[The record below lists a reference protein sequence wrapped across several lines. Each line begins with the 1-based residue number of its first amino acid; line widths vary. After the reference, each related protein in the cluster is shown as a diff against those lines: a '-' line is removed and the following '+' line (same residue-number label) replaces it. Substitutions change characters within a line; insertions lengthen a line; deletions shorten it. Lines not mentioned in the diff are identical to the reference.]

1 MVELSGPDAVHSDQR
16 QCLDDKQ
23 DQNGL
28 FDAIQ
33 VLQVAQAIYAHPLKN
48 HISSFLPQNGAGEL
62 EQARQS
68 LHSLFAHSIPTE
80 SFTILVSQF
89 LKEQA
94 STVLC
99 IYEAL
104 DQQLDS
110 ATISGA
116 HRKTIRVM
124 ESLKNIGLAGPRA
137 ERLFAEVMSGILDR
151 FVAIQFAGKWSAPSK
166 IPEQLR
172 DWIENR
178 FSRYIVE
185 VLAHVRD
192 ANLDS
197 GKFSHSISYGDT
209 LKWQQMGIRKL
220 GELRVDELFDV
231 VAEWSIENQG
241 AIEDLKYYV
250 REAKW
255 RFHLTSMFCDALSRR
270 LLHPGASTTEILQI
284 YMAIIRAITILDPKG
299 VLLDR
304 VARPIRRYLRER
316 EDTVNIVVGGLLADL
331 HDEPRASGVLYEL
344 AKELEATGG
353 LPVDEKAEDLDDLDF
368 DDMMWEPDPVD
379 APLGQQLHRLFMPLI
394 TDTK

>member
-1 MVELSGPDAVHSDQR
+1 MIH
-16 QCLDDKQ
+16 
-23 DQNGL
+23 N
-28 FDAIQ
+28 
-33 VLQVAQAIYAHPLKN
+33 
-48 HISSFLPQNGAGEL
+48 ISSFLPQNGAGEL
-62 EQARQS
+62 EHARQS

-80 SFTILVSQF
+80 SFTIQVSQF

-99 IYEAL
+99 INEAQ

-110 ATISGA
+110 AIITNA

-124 ESLKNIGLAGPRA
+124 ESLKSIGLAGPKI
-137 ERLFAEVMSGILDR
+137 ERLFAEVMSGILDQ
-151 FVAIQFAGKWSAPSK
+151 FVAIQFAGKWSAASK

-178 FSRYIVE
+178 FSRFIVE

-192 ANLDS
+192 NNLES
-197 GKFSHSISYGDT
+197 GIFSHSISYGDT

-231 VAEWSIENQG
+231 VAEWSTDSQG

-250 REAKW
+250 REGKW

-270 LLHPGASTTEILQI
+270 LLHPGASTTEILQM
-284 YMAIIRAITILDPKG
+284 YMAIIRAFTLLDPKG

-316 EDTVNIVVGGLLADL
+316 EDSVNIVVGGLLADPE
-331 HDEPRASGVLYEL
+331 DDPPASGVLYEL
-344 AKELEATGG
+344 AKELKTTGG
-353 LPVDEKAEDLDDLDF
+353 GPVDERAKDLDDLDF
-368 DDMMWEPDPVD
+368 DDMNWEPDPVD
-379 APLGQQLHRLFMPLI
+379 APFGQQPHRPSIFLT
-394 TDTK
+394 TDAK

>member
-1 MVELSGPDAVHSDQR
+1 M
-16 QCLDDKQ
+16 
-23 DQNGL
+23 
-28 FDAIQ
+28 
-33 VLQVAQAIYAHPLKN
+33 KN
-48 HISSFLPQNGAGEL
+48 HISSFLPQNGAEEL

-80 SFTILVSQF
+80 SFTIRVSQF

-99 IYEAL
+99 INEAQ

-110 ATISGA
+110 ATISSA

-137 ERLFAEVMSGILDR
+137 ERLFAEVMSGILDQ

-192 ANLDS
+192 ANNDS
-197 GKFSHSISYGDT
+197 GKFSHAISYGDT

-231 VAEWSIENQG
+231 VAYWSIENQG

-250 REAKW
+250 REAQL
-255 RFHLTSMFCDALSRR
+255 RLHLTSMFCDALSRR

-284 YMAIIRAITILDPKG
+284 YIAIIRAITILDPKG

-304 VARPIRRYLRER
+304 VARPIRHYLRER
-316 EDTVNIVVGGLLADL
+316 EDTVNIVVGGLLADPK
-331 HDEPRASGVLYEL
+331 DDPPASGVLYEL
-344 AKELEATGG
+344 AEELEATGG
-353 LPVDEKAEDLDDLDF
+353 LPVDERAQDFDDLDF

-379 APLGQQLHRLFMPLI
+379 APFGQQLHRLFMPLI